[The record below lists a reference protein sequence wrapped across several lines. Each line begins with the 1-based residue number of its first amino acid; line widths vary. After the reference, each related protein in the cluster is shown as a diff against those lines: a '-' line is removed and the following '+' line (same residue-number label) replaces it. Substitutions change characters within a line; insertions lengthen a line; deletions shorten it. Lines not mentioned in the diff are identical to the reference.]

1 MDDQA
6 SATVQQVETR
16 EAYRNPWLTVR
27 EDTVRWPDGTT
38 GIFGVIDKRDFALV
52 IPWDRDGFH
61 VVEQYRYAVRARC
74 WEFPQGGWPPGCPA
88 GTAEELARAE
98 LAEETGFT
106 AASWRHLG
114 SLQAAPGV
122 MSQSFDVY
130 LATDLTGGEPAREAS
145 EQDMRQA
152 WVPVAEFERMV
163 RTGEIRDA
171 HSIAAYGLF
180 RLSQD
185 AAELG

>member
-1 MDDQA
+1 MEESG
-6 SATVQQVETR
+6 SAAIEQVGTR
-16 EAYRNPWLTVR
+16 EAYKNPWLTVR

-38 GIFGVIDKRDFALV
+38 GIYGVIDKRDFALV
-52 IPWDRDGFH
+52 IPWDRGGFH
-61 VVEQYRYAVRARC
+61 LVEQYRYAVQERC
-74 WEFPQGGWPPGCPA
+74 WEFPQGGWPPGHPA
-88 GTAEELARAE
+88 GSAEELARAE

-130 LATDLTGGEPAREAS
+130 LATELTAGQHAREAS
-145 EQDMRQA
+145 EQDMRQS

-163 RTGEIRDA
+163 LSGEIRDA
-171 HSIAAYGLF
+171 HSVAAYGLL
-180 RLSQD
+180 RLSQPK
-185 AAELG
+185 G